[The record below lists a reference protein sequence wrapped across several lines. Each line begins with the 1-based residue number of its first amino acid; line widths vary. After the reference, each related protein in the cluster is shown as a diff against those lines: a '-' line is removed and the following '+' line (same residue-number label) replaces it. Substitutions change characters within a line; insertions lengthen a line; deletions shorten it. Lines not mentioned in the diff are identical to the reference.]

1 MTYRNTKIYIKYVLI
16 NRKLSI
22 VIEDEERQICIS
34 IFILFPIMRL
44 CDCSYDYMH
53 VYSKLSRNR
62 NCYLKIDK
70 KKKNAFDCNGS
81 IVVILLSRLST

>member
-70 KKKNAFDCNGS
+70 KKKM
-81 IVVILLSRLST
+81 RLIAMEV